1 MADSKLKIDIRRNK
15 ILERL
20 KCDGKVYVTELSEQL
35 EVTPVTIRCDLG
47 ALEREGYLERI
58 SGGAILSRRIPGT
71 SVAETERAEEKAEIA
86 AAIASKISDGDTVF
100 INSGST
106 AMMAARELKRLS
118 SLKIVTNSI
127 AVANVL
133 SDAPSFRVIML
144 GGELNA
150 RYGFT
155 YGEDAQDRLRGFHAD
170 FAILSVDG
178 ISAGGGITTYHAE
191 EAIIDRMMIH
201 GAGQAF
207 IVADSTK
214 VGKAGFMRV
223 HDSTLGIHLITTKD
237 ADRGE
242 LERLSAQ
249 KVLVTIA

>member
-1 MADSKLKIDIRRNK
+1 MADSRLKIDIRRDK
-15 ILERL
+15 ILEILRR
-20 KCDGKVYVTELSEQL
+20 DGKVYVTDLSEKL
-35 EVTPVTIRCDLG
+35 GVTPVTVRCDLG
-47 ALEREGYLERI
+47 ALEKDGYLERI
-58 SGGAILSRRIPGT
+58 SGGAILSGRLPAAT
-71 SVAETERAEEKAEIA
+71 SAETERAEEKA
-86 AAIASKISDGDTVF
+86 AIAEAIVKMISDGDTVF

-106 AMMAARELKRLS
+106 AMMAARALKRLS

-127 AVANVL
+127 AVAEAL
-133 SDAPSFRVIML
+133 SDAPSFRIIML

-155 YGEDAQDRLRGFHAD
+155 YGPDAQDKLRGFHAD

-191 EAIIDRMMIH
+191 ESIIDRMMIH
-201 GAGQAF
+201 GAAQAF
-207 IVADSTK
+207 ILADSSK

-223 HDSTLGIHLITTKD
+223 HDSTLGIHLVTSRD
-237 ADRGE
+237 ADRAE

-249 KVLVTIA
+249 RVLITIA